1 MYDPMKVD
9 FVLQEGSQAITQ
21 DVRATKEGESSLKDH
36 QKMCK
41 RYFKSYQLKKFR

>member
-9 FVLQEGSQAITQ
+9 FVLQEGSQAITRVTQ

-36 QKMCK
+36 Q
-41 RYFKSYQLKKFR
+41 